1 MMLELGEAVYG
12 FPSDQFWIFLT
23 DLNEPEDNSLRLMVA
38 EAKTLGDVEH
48 SLFPA
53 SSTRPIV
60 ITEDS
65 RRFEFV
71 WKDYVAYLVRNE
83 SFASLEEGQPT
94 GIFLEKQSSAYLRF
108 LDETTFATAVM
119 NKPIRHWVVN
129 CLNHCIDVASFSEPV
144 VRELLAEP
152 NDGGGAVKAN

>member
-1 MMLELGEAVYG
+1 MMLETREAMSG
-12 FPSDQFWIFLT
+12 FPSDEFWIFLT
-23 DLNEPEDNSLRLMVA
+23 DLDEPEENSLRLMVA
-38 EAKTLGDVEH
+38 EAKTLGEVEH
-48 SLFPA
+48 PLFPS

-60 ITEDS
+60 VTEDS

-94 GIFLEKQSSAYLRF
+94 GTFLEKKSSAYLRF
-108 LDETTFATAVM
+108 LGATTFATAVVD
-119 NKPIRHWVVN
+119 KPIRHWAVN

-144 VRELLAEP
+144 VREILVEP
-152 NDGGGAVKAN
+152 TDGDLVN